1 MTRNGART
9 ARTSGPPVGCDHTAS
24 PSVATRELAADPE
37 GIAPP
42 VMHHRSDLTIPTGVK
57 PTPAAGGDAG
67 RPGAAALVRS
77 ADDLHDAVR

>member
-1 MTRNGART
+1 
-9 ARTSGPPVGCDHTAS
+9 
-24 PSVATRELAADPE
+24 
-37 GIAPP
+37 
-42 VMHHRSDLTIPTGVK
+42 MHHRSDLTIPTGVK